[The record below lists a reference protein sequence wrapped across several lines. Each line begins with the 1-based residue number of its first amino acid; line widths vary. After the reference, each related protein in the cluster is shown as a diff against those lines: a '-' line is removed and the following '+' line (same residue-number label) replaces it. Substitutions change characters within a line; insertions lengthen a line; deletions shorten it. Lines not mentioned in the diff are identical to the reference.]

1 MGLRGTTGVA
11 EISSHSWKMALGC
24 LKESENGRCE
34 KKTSGLTDL
43 CLCTLISYAKRQFE
57 PKLDLGNEN
66 IANVAEDLKLQNKTG
81 GTIS

>member
-11 EISSHSWKMALGC
+11 EISSHSWKMVLRASQGERVLAVEKSPGC

-57 PKLDLGNEN
+57 PKLD
-66 IANVAEDLKLQNKTG
+66 
-81 GTIS
+81 